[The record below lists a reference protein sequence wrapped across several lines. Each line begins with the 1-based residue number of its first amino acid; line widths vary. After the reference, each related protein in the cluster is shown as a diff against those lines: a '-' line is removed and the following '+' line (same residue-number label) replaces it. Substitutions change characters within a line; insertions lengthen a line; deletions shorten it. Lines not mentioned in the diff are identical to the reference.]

1 MTDKSIPITGNT
13 IARLQAMEASPQRKL
28 WLAVVCSAI
37 LNDPPDALRRWL
49 RSADGR
55 EVCALA
61 GLEPLWIERKWCHEA
76 SKPVMEA
83 A

>member
-1 MTDKSIPITGNT
+1 MTNSIPITGNT
-13 IARLQAMEASPQRKL
+13 IARLQAMQGSPHRKL

-61 GLEPLWIERKWCHEA
+61 GVDPRWIERKWCDEA
-76 SKPVMEA
+76 SEPGEA
-83 A
+83 AA